1 MARSGPLSTA
11 VGPSVQETPPA
22 LTLRSQPRSV
32 LVTIPLAG
40 HGEEGE
46 EGKASPAGI
55 LRRPVSP
62 RGHGAPTEERW
73 PQAGPPR
80 RGSGC
85 DCIQTCL
92 QVLSTVLCSWKEE
105 VRKRGLGGQK
115 EPRAR
120 PQVAP
125 ARAQPQPAHQRPHP
139 PSGRLLKPGAP
150 RGSWTGG
157 QASVGLPHRP
167 APPSDRQEPGQRGR
181 LQAGLPPWPS
191 ACPSTS

>member
-1 MARSGPLSTA
+1 MRYLALKKVANRAAPGAYGVHPLLPNWDQALSPPQLLPGPPRGLSL
-11 VGPSVQETPPA
+11 PLPA
-22 LTLRSQPRSV
+22 APG
-32 LVTIPLAG
+32 AG

-105 VRKRGLGGQK
+105 
-115 EPRAR
+115 
-120 PQVAP
+120 
-125 ARAQPQPAHQRPHP
+125 
-139 PSGRLLKPGAP
+139 
-150 RGSWTGG
+150 
-157 QASVGLPHRP
+157 
-167 APPSDRQEPGQRGR
+167 
-181 LQAGLPPWPS
+181 
-191 ACPSTS
+191 STS